1 MPARQLHLFASP
13 KPLMQQLGE
22 AFFQAAPRES
32 GVYARTQA
40 LPARDDA
47 SSFKRA
53 LGAGG
58 LGFLGQF
65 YECGPKRNPELSRR
79 HHVAGPPIL

>member
-1 MPARQLHLFASP
+1 MPAPQLHLFATP

-22 AFFQAAPRES
+22 AFFQAVPREP

-40 LPARDDA
+40 LPARDDS
-47 SSFKRA
+47 SSFQRA

-65 YECGPKRNPELSRR
+65 YESGPRRNLELSRR